1 MNLFPSHTSEWNW
14 VMQNRRSFS
23 YSSSFFSFLLEWKS
37 GPIYFFSFFI
47 HFHFHSH
54 SQFAFHP
61 FQCFSFIYSIFSLR
75 YYCLAIASDI
85 AAVILLPMWI
95 KTNKENECS
104 MFSKEV
110 ASQQQQAA
118 IIARN
123 KQTNETKR
131 NDTNEKFSE
140 TKNKNL
146 GRTTTV
152 VYRMC
157 LHMDVYESSQV

>member
-1 MNLFPSHTSEWNW
+1 
-14 VMQNRRSFS
+14 
-23 YSSSFFSFLLEWKS
+23 
-37 GPIYFFSFFI
+37 
-47 HFHFHSH
+47 
-54 SQFAFHP
+54 
-61 FQCFSFIYSIFSLR
+61 
-75 YYCLAIASDI
+75 
-85 AAVILLPMWI
+85 
-95 KTNKENECS
+95 